1 VAKPCRR
8 NLVMIRSRAPL
19 RVSFAGGGTDL
30 DAYADRFGG
39 AVLNATID
47 LAAHVTLTPRHDGHI
62 VLRARDQ
69 QRRYEFDHPDDVAIE
84 PLGPADRSAFQLALG
99 VYQHMVQHYRNGT
112 PLSFELTTSVDAPP
126 GSGLGSSSTLVVAL
140 VAAFDRWLRLGLDAY
155 ALADTAVKV
164 ERHELGLAGGRQD
177 QYAAAFGGWNHLVFR
192 PDGQVVVHP
201 LRLPTDVMNELEST
215 MLLYDT
221 GISRSSAEIIDGQ
234 VTGIRADSGRPL
246 DAMHELRVAADAMT
260 DAVLTRQ
267 LHRVGPLLEEGWRR
281 KRSTASGIATPL
293 IDAVHDAALAAG
305 ATGAKVSG
313 AGGGGFMVL
322 ACPGTTRHDVEEAL
336 APFGG
341 RVRPMRFS
349 AEGVTTW
356 TPTWA
361 P

>member
-1 VAKPCRR
+1 M
-8 NLVMIRSRAPL
+8 MIRSRAPL

-62 VLRARDQ
+62 VLHARDQ
-69 QRRYEFDHPDDVAIE
+69 QRRCEFDDHRQARHEELD
-84 PLGPADRSAFQLALG
+84 PADRSAFQLALG
-99 VYQHMVQHYRNGT
+99 VYRHVVDHHGNGS
-112 PLSFELTTSVDAPP
+112 PLSFELTTAVDAPA
-126 GSGLGSSSTLVVAL
+126 GSGLGSSSTLVVAVL
-140 VAAFDRWLRLGLDAY
+140 AAFDRWLRLGLDAY
-155 ALADTAVKV
+155 GLAEAAVQV
-164 ERHELGLAGGRQD
+164 ERHDLGLAGGRQD

-201 LRLPTDVMNELEST
+201 LRLPTDVMHELET
-215 MLLYDT
+215 TLVLYDT
-221 GISRSSAEIIDGQ
+221 GISRSSAQIIAGQ
-234 VTGIRADSGRPL
+234 MSNLRHDTDPSIT
-246 DAMHELRVAADAMT
+246 AMHELRASANAMT
-260 DAVLTRQ
+260 DAVLTGQ
-267 LHRVGPLLEEGWRR
+267 LQRVGPLLEQGWQR
-281 KRSTASGIATPL
+281 KRATASGIATPL

-322 ACPGTTRHDVEEAL
+322 ACPGTVRHDVEEAL

-341 RVRPMRFS
+341 QVHPLRFS